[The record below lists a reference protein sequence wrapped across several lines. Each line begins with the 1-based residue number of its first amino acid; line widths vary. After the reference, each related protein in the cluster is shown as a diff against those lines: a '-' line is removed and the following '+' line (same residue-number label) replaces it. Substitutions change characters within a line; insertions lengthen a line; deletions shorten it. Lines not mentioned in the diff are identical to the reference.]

1 MPNQITFGYK
11 FEQRRGVRG
20 KRSEMVQKMV
30 KKEYLV
36 NTLISLVGNVGGTLG
51 MFVGIS
57 MFGVTQRLQDFVL
70 PPLFGWIKKC
80 YLRARVKSLDQL
92 HV

>member
-1 MPNQITFGYK
+1 
-11 FEQRRGVRG
+11 
-20 KRSEMVQKMV
+20 MVQKIV

-70 PPLFGWIKKC
+70 PPLFGCIKKC